1 MLTFGGTGA
10 GRGAQLF
17 LPVGFSREAGRTMQ
31 WFLPVGFSREAG
43 RTMQWFLPGGFSRE
57 AGPIKHQLV
66 LECRSGGSARKNQ
79 SRHEAPI
86 AYTNLLPCVA
96 IQFYF
101 NYLII
106 NQSVIK
112 IVF

>member
-1 MLTFGGTGA
+1 MQDYDVVLCIVAFAKTVTPGGSPRESGA
-10 GRGAQLF
+10 
-17 LPVGFSREAGRTMQ
+17 AG
-31 WFLPVGFSREAG
+31 
-43 RTMQWFLPGGFSRE
+43 WFLPGGISRE